1 MAILRDRAAGIM
13 DFIGRAGADLITPPN
28 ASPVFQPTSPMQQA
42 MGRPQVQMSQDG
54 GQMATIMPS
63 GDIAMASPAMPTMG
77 AQMGAPRP
85 SMPDMGGAG
94 VRMTQP
100 QLMEQAAKAK
110 ALIDRT
116 GGEIEKDPSFRSTV
130 QEFFGNRE
138 NMLRLA
144 LGFNT
149 MRLTPDQGLAATIG
163 DELKDIRAG
172 GLVKARANRTL
183 DALRQAGVSEKD
195 LQVLS
200 GDPELLREYAKK
212 FFAKDLQAL
221 PAEQQSFEN
230 LIAGMSESDQEK
242 ARRIKAG
249 LDPRAGSQFALSL
262 EELFARSAAQ
272 AGGTQSGK
280 SVEEEKSAQIQND
293 KTWNIWNTA
302 ITNLEQSLMG
312 TSTGK
317 IAGLLPALTSNQQM
331 ADQAI
336 SIMAP
341 VLKNIFRESGEGVF
355 TDKDQQILVDMI
367 PNRGT
372 NPAVIANSIKIIND
386 IVAAKLNQP
395 ASVRVEITPETT
407 NKVLRFDSQGNLI
420 Q

>member
-1 MAILRDRAAGIM
+1 
-13 DFIGRAGADLITPPN
+13 
-28 ASPVFQPTSPMQQA
+28 
-42 MGRPQVQMSQDG
+42 
-54 GQMATIMPS
+54 
-63 GDIAMASPAMPTMG
+63 
-77 AQMGAPRP
+77 
-85 SMPDMGGAG
+85 
-94 VRMTQP
+94 
-100 QLMEQAAKAK
+100 
-110 ALIDRT
+110 
-116 GGEIEKDPSFRSTV
+116 
-130 QEFFGNRE
+130 
-138 NMLRLA
+138 
-144 LGFNT
+144 